1 MRDCGLQFWHP
12 FGMDTSA
19 LAPMSPEFFFVKHLQ
34 EIRAAIT
41 SRDTYALLRAVGLV
55 RKLLLDSPRLADQV
69 NIKFPPKAKL
79 TFRVVDIWYRMDDSL
94 NQSMTAGFLLDRLD
108 PDDPENARFP
118 AVVRPRDQFLK
129 TKVGLVNGTVYTV
142 RGVVDHF
149 ANKRDHHYDDK
160 DVDPGMLVGKAW
172 SVGGVPVA
180 VYQLAPILQIIV
192 RALEPIEQRIK
203 AAQQS
208 G

>member
-12 FGMDTSA
+12 FGMDPSA

-34 EIRAAIT
+34 EIRAAIA
-41 SRDTYALLRAVGLV
+41 SRDTYALVKAAGLV

-69 NIKFPPKAKL
+69 NTKFPPKAKL
-79 TFRVVDIWYRMDDSL
+79 AFRVTNIWYRMDLPL

-108 PDDPENARFP
+108 PDDSENARFP
-118 AVVRPRDQFLK
+118 AAVRTRDQFLK

-142 RGVVDHF
+142 HGVLNHF

-160 DVDPGMLVGKAW
+160 NVDPGMLAGESW

-203 AAQQS
+203 APQQS